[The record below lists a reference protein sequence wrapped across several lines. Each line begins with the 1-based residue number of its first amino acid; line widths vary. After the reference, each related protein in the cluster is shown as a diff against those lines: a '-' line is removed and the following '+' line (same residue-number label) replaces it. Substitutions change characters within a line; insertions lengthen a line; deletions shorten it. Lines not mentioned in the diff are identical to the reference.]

1 MSFTTAAVLVA
12 WVAIALL
19 AFVVSHLVRQVSLI
33 ADRRAHTRPPTA
45 TTVTPPPEGVVRQ
58 VGDPGQR
65 FTVALVV
72 GESCRSCH
80 RLLPRYMELARDH
93 ADRDVSF
100 SVAALGDGRGL
111 LEVTDGVPVSSH
123 ARHWAEPLGINVT
136 PYLLVID
143 RARNVASGRA
153 VGSTD
158 ALDEAVASALAV
170 EALAG

>member
-19 AFVVSHLVRQVSLI
+19 AFVVSHLVRQVSLLS
-33 ADRRAHTRPPTA
+33 DRRGHRRP
-45 TTVTPPPEGVVRQ
+45 TTSTPMTPPEEVVRQ
-58 VGDPGQR
+58 VGDLGRR

-72 GESCRSCH
+72 GESCVSCH
-80 RLLPRYMELARDH
+80 RLLPRYLELVRDH
-93 ADRDVSF
+93 VDRDASF

-111 LEVTDGVPVSSH
+111 LELTDGVAVSSH
-123 ARHWAEPLGINVT
+123 ARHWAEPLGIRVT

-143 RARNVASGRA
+143 QARNEASGRA

-158 ALDEAVASALAV
+158 ALEEAVTSALAV
-170 EALAG
+170 AELAG